1 MEPLRNDYPIEA
13 LEEKYSPGK
22 ACAVWNAFEEF
33 SARLEAEGMNALYR
47 EIELPLLRVLF
58 DMETEGFRADA
69 DVLRELSVQYT
80 ALSLIHI

>member
-1 MEPLRNDYPIEA
+1 
-13 LEEKYSPGK
+13 
-22 ACAVWNAFEEF
+22 
-33 SARLEAEGMNALYR
+33 MNALYR

-80 ALSLIHI
+80 ARLNSLSERIFLLAGENFNINSTKQLDVYKRQP